1 MKYAGAI
8 TGVIIPAET
17 IGIRLG
23 YSFVSFPIIARLHS
37 WPWMLYIVSNVVL
50 HEFATTLHPVSRILQ
65 DSRVLWYHW
74 STASRLYRCIRRSV
88 LDFENSNIEWIKW
101 MKEKGIV
108 TYEMILQFVRGKELM
123 ISLIIW
129 FHFLASSFLDDYW
142 KRNENLNAETSIFVD
157 NCSSKLTLR
166 LHDSTKFLTRMY
178 DMWK

>member
-1 MKYAGAI
+1 
-8 TGVIIPAET
+8 
-17 IGIRLG
+17 
-23 YSFVSFPIIARLHS
+23 
-37 WPWMLYIVSNVVL
+37 
-50 HEFATTLHPVSRILQ
+50 
-65 DSRVLWYHW
+65 
-74 STASRLYRCIRRSV
+74 
-88 LDFENSNIEWIKW
+88 

-142 KRNENLNAETSIFVD
+142 KRNENLNAETSIFVG

>member
-1 MKYAGAI
+1 
-8 TGVIIPAET
+8 
-17 IGIRLG
+17 
-23 YSFVSFPIIARLHS
+23 
-37 WPWMLYIVSNVVL
+37 
-50 HEFATTLHPVSRILQ
+50 
-65 DSRVLWYHW
+65 
-74 STASRLYRCIRRSV
+74 
-88 LDFENSNIEWIKW
+88 